1 MMTDINKYKSLAADL
16 EDYAIVAEIRQTTGL
31 PVKTIL
37 KQCIALGK
45 SAWLKTGKKYLP
57 QENATN

>member
-1 MMTDINKYKSLAADL
+1 MTDINKYKSLAADL

-45 SAWLKTGKKYLP
+45 SAWL
-57 QENATN
+57 